1 MTMMGTIEVYDEAAG
16 GALISRVETPDPTPD
31 PTPDLAAEIENLSTR
46 LDVMGVVAVAMGGKV
61 GIPPEEVQ
69 AMVEQAQAIVAV
81 GGPTP

>member
-1 MTMMGTIEVYDEAAG
+1 MKMMVEHRTYDATTG
-16 GALISRVETPDPTPD
+16 QLLSSVDTPNPTPD
-31 PTPDLAAEIENLSTR
+31 PTPDLAAEVATLSTR

-69 AMVEQAQAIVAV
+69 AMVEQAQAIVAI